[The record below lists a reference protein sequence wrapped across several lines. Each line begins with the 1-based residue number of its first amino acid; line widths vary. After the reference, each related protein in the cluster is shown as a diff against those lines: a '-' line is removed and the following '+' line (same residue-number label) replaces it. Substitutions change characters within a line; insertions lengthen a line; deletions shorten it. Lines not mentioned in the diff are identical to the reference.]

1 MSKLFGWPFASEWKA
16 EPLVSKK
23 PKTQLSNKLF
33 LYPTVHKEDQLPV
46 NIIKP
51 DLKSGPWI
59 AGGAC
64 LRWFQNKPVG
74 QHSDIDVFCK
84 NEKQANDLIEYINN
98 EIGLTNF
105 IGYTICV
112 FKSDNAHTFN
122 VHSDGRDWKIQV
134 ITCKYFNNIQ
144 DVIDSFDITVS
155 QIATTGNEW
164 ILGEQTA
171 KDINERNLRF
181 RRINKHTPKR
191 LIKYWTYGFN
201 PVPGTI
207 EAIQQHPIC
216 SWNFLGSEEYDN
228 TL

>member
-1 MSKLFGWPFASEWKA
+1 MSTLFDFETWEVMPITK
-16 EPLVSKK
+16 KK
-23 PKTQLSNKLF
+23 PKKELSKKLF

-46 NIIKP
+46 NIIMP
-51 DLKSGPWI
+51 DLKTGPWI

-64 LRWFQNKPVG
+64 LRWFQNNPVG

-84 NEKQANDLIEYINN
+84 NEKQATRLIEYIKN
-98 EIGLTNF
+98 EIGLAHFN
-105 IGYTICV
+105 GYSSTV

-122 VHSDGRDWKIQV
+122 IHGDGHDWKIQI
-134 ITCKYFNNIQ
+134 ITCRYFDNIQ
-144 DVIDSFDITVS
+144 DVIDSFDLTVC

-164 ILGEQTA
+164 ILGDQTA

-181 RRINKHTPKR
+181 KHITKQSPKR

-207 EAIQQHPIC
+207 ETIQQHETC
-216 SWNFLGSEEYDN
+216 SWNFVGSEDYDN